1 MKIKFDD
8 LHKLVISKGWY
19 LNMSASNQGILYWL
33 DWKNADGD
41 WNQEQFLSFAELSKF
56 YKELV

>member
-8 LHKLVISKGWY
+8 LHKLVTSKGWY
-19 LNMSASNQGILYWL
+19 LNMTASSQGIVYWL

-41 WNQEQFLSFAELSKF
+41 WNQEQFLSFAKLSKF